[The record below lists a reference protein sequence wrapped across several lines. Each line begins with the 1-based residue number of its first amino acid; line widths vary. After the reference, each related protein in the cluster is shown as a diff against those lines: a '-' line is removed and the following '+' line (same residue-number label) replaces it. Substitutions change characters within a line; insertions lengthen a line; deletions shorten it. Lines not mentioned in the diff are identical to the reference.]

1 MIDVPRSR
9 TVIQQIVM
17 RVIAGVLSGVLSF
30 VILAMLGVVSLA

>member
-1 MIDVPRSR
+1 MLN
-9 TVIQQIVM
+9 QIIM